1 VIARVKWWAV
11 LVLDVAAVVCTSA
24 IAGVVFG
31 VYAFREDLRFAWRR
45 PRSWQ

>member
-1 VIARVKWWAV
+1 MIARVKWWAIFLV
-11 LVLDVAAVVCTSA
+11 DVALVLMTSA

-45 PRSWQ
+45 PRYDA